1 MKRTTKK
8 SLALLSTAAFALS
21 MLAGC
26 SGGSSGSSAGSDAAT
41 ADTASESTAASET
54 DATAD
59 GPLFSDPVEISMLI
73 PSHASWPFQDDWY
86 VIDMINEE
94 TNVDFKITSVDTEGF
109 SEKLN
114 LTMSSGELPDLIYL
128 IGNAAVQQYAPQGAF
143 VNILDHLDEMP
154 NFKAWYEEN
163 QAYALNFMSADGGL
177 YQFPEQGVDETNR
190 RGWLYRAD
198 VFEELGLEVPTNQD
212 EFYDVLVKLK
222 EAYPDSYPLAFRS
235 FAGQLT
241 QLNMIAP
248 SWGTSFIDTG
258 DNRFLG
264 YDFETGE
271 WTFGPTSPEF
281 KEMLEFYNKLY
292 EEGLLL
298 PNFLTIDTKGWQD
311 VMAASDSFITIDYLS
326 RIDFFNN
333 SMRESDPDFTMAYM
347 APPSFGENGVNKFA
361 YSAKGVYGFVVS
373 SQTKHLDEVLAYV
386 DWMYSDEA
394 KELLSWGRPGEL
406 YEEDAEGNRSCICTW
421 QARD

>member
-163 QAYALNFMSADGGL
+163 QAYALNFMSADGGPL
-177 YQFPEQGVDETNR
+177 P
-190 RGWLYRAD
+190 
-198 VFEELGLEVPTNQD
+198 VP
-212 EFYDVLVKLK
+212 
-222 EAYPDSYPLAFRS
+222 
-235 FAGQLT
+235 
-241 QLNMIAP
+241 
-248 SWGTSFIDTG
+248 
-258 DNRFLG
+258 
-264 YDFETGE
+264 
-271 WTFGPTSPEF
+271 
-281 KEMLEFYNKLY
+281 
-292 EEGLLL
+292 
-298 PNFLTIDTKGWQD
+298 
-311 VMAASDSFITIDYLS
+311 
-326 RIDFFNN
+326 
-333 SMRESDPDFTMAYM
+333 
-347 APPSFGENGVNKFA
+347 
-361 YSAKGVYGFVVS
+361 
-373 SQTKHLDEVLAYV
+373 
-386 DWMYSDEA
+386 
-394 KELLSWGRPGEL
+394 
-406 YEEDAEGNRSCICTW
+406 
-421 QARD
+421 

>member
-235 FAGQLT
+235 FASGY
-241 QLNMIAP
+241 AP
-248 SWGTSFIDTG
+248 S
-258 DNRFLG
+258 
-264 YDFETGE
+264 
-271 WTFGPTSPEF
+271 
-281 KEMLEFYNKLY
+281 
-292 EEGLLL
+292 
-298 PNFLTIDTKGWQD
+298 
-311 VMAASDSFITIDYLS
+311 A
-326 RIDFFNN
+326 
-333 SMRESDPDFTMAYM
+333 
-347 APPSFGENGVNKFA
+347 
-361 YSAKGVYGFVVS
+361 
-373 SQTKHLDEVLAYV
+373 
-386 DWMYSDEA
+386 
-394 KELLSWGRPGEL
+394 
-406 YEEDAEGNRSCICTW
+406 
-421 QARD
+421 